1 MPETIQPYHFAI
13 AIGLIIMLTTSV
25 RILKEYERA
34 VVFRLGRFAGT
45 RGPGLVLMIPF
56 WIERMQRI
64 SLRVIVNDVTPQ
76 DVITK
81 DNVSVSVNAVLMF
94 RVTEPDRAVI
104 ELEEFGFAISQVAQT
119 TLRSVLGHAEL
130 DDLLSE
136 RDKLNQDLATIIKQQ
151 CEPWGIEVIAMEIK
165 HVDLPVEMQRAM
177 AKQAEAERERRAK
190 VTHAEGEFE
199 SAEILTNAAEIL
211 SKTPTAV
218 QLRFLQ
224 ALVEVSAEKNS
235 TIIFP
240 IPIDLLTPF
249 LNKETKIEE
258 ENK

>member
-1 MPETIQPYHFAI
+1 MPQVDPIYFAI
-13 AIGLIIMLTTSV
+13 VVAVVIMLGTSI

-34 VVFRLGRFAGT
+34 VIFRLGRLTGT
-45 RGPGLVLMIPF
+45 RGPGLVFMIPF

-81 DNVSVSVNAVLMF
+81 DNVSVSVNAVLTF
-94 RVTEPDRAVI
+94 KVTEADRAVI
-104 ELEEFGFAISQVAQT
+104 EVEDFGFAIAQVAQT
-119 TLRSVLGHAEL
+119 TLRSVLGRAEL

-136 RDKLNQDLATIIKQQ
+136 REKLNQDLEEIIKKH
-151 CEPWGIEVIAMEIK
+151 CEPWGVEVLAMEIK

-199 SAEILTNAAEIL
+199 SAEVLTNAAEIL

-235 TIIFP
+235 TVVFP
-240 IPIDLLTPF
+240 IPIDLLSPF
-249 LNKETKIEE
+249 LEKIKGSE
-258 ENK
+258 K

>member
-1 MPETIQPYHFAI
+1 MPQGIEAYHFAI
-13 AIGLIIMLTTSV
+13 AIVVIIMFATSF

-34 VVFRLGRFAGT
+34 VIFRLGRFINT
-45 RGPGLVLMIPF
+45 RGPGFVLMIPF
-56 WIERMQRI
+56 WIERMHRI

-81 DNVSVSVNAVLMF
+81 DNVSASVNAVLTF
-94 RVTEPDRAVI
+94 KVTEPDKAVI
-104 ELEEFGFAISQVAQT
+104 EVEEFGFAVGQIAQT
-119 TLRSVLGHAEL
+119 TLRSVLGRAEL

-136 RDKLNQDLATIIKQQ
+136 RDKLNQDLKDIIKEQ
-151 CEPWGIEVIAMEIK
+151 CKPWGIEVQAMEIK
-165 HVDLPVEMQRAM
+165 DVDLPVEMQRVM

-190 VTHAEGEFE
+190 VVHAEGEFE
-199 SAEILTNAAEIL
+199 SAELLTNAAEIL
-211 SKTPTAV
+211 SNTPTAV

-235 TIIFP
+235 TLIFP

-249 LNKETKIEE
+249 LNKDNKKED
-258 ENK
+258 ENE

>member
-1 MPETIQPYHFAI
+1 MPPGIQPYHFAI
-13 AIGLIIMLTTSV
+13 AIGVIIMLATSI

-34 VVFRLGRFAGT
+34 VIFRLGRFTNT

-56 WIERMQRI
+56 WIERMQRV

-81 DNVSVSVNAVLMF
+81 DNVSVSVNAVLTF
-94 RVTEPDRAVI
+94 RVTEPDKAVI
-104 ELEEFGFAISQVAQT
+104 EVEDFGFAIAQIAQT
-119 TLRSVLGHAEL
+119 TLRSVLGRAEL

-136 RDKLNQDLATIIKQQ
+136 RIKLNQDLEEIIKKQ
-151 CEPWGIEVIAMEIK
+151 CEPWGVEVHAMEIK

-190 VTHAEGEFE
+190 VVHAEGEFE
-199 SAEILTNAAEIL
+199 SAEVLTNAAEIL

-235 TIIFP
+235 TVIFP

-249 LNKETKIEE
+249 LNKETKGEGE
-258 ENK
+258 KE